1 MQFGKYFIDLSQPQ
15 VMGILN
21 VTPDSF
27 SDGGKHKNV
36 SQALDHALR
45 MIEEG
50 ATFIDI
56 GGESTRP
63 GAPDVS
69 LQEELD
75 RTIPVIEAVA
85 KNTPC
90 VISIDTSKADVMRE
104 AVKAGAGLINDVRA
118 LQEPGALQVAAEAQV
133 PVCLMHMQGQPRTM
147 QQSPE
152 YDDVVND
159 VGQFLLARTKVCEEA
174 GIAKDK
180 ILFDPGYGFGKSLEH
195 NYTLVKHLPS
205 LMKLGYPVL
214 VGMSRKSMI
223 GNLLNRK
230 VDERLAGSI
239 SLATIVAQMG
249 AQIIRVHDVKETADA
264 VNIVKM
270 LNSVK

>member
-27 SDGGKHKNV
+27 SDGGKHTNV
-36 SQALDHALR
+36 SQALNHALR

-63 GAPDVS
+63 GAPNVS

-249 AQIIRVHDVKETADA
+249 AHIIRVHDVKETADA

>member
-1 MQFGKYFIDLSQPQ
+1 MQFGKHFIDLSQSH

-27 SDGGKHKNV
+27 SDGGKHASV
-36 SQALDHALR
+36 TQAVEHALR
-45 MIEEG
+45 MLEEG

-85 KNTPC
+85 KRSEC
-90 VISIDTSKADVMRE
+90 VISIDTSKAEVMRE

-118 LQEPGALQVAAEAQV
+118 LQEPGALEAAASTNV
-133 PVCLMHMQGQPRTM
+133 PVCLMHMKGQPRTM
-147 QQSPE
+147 QNNPE
-152 YDDVVND
+152 YKDVIKEVSH
-159 VGQFLLARTKVCEEA
+159 FLMDRARACEQA
-174 GIAKDK
+174 GIPQET

-195 NYTLVKHLPS
+195 NYALVKHLPRIMS
-205 LMKLGYPVL
+205 LGYPVL

-270 LNSVK
+270 LNTIK

>member
-1 MQFGKYFIDLSQPQ
+1 MQFGNHFISLSQPL

-27 SDGGKHKNV
+27 SDGGKHASVEK
-36 SQALDHALR
+36 ALKHALE
-45 MIEEG
+45 MVEQG

-85 KNTPC
+85 RNSDC
-90 VISIDTSKADVMRE
+90 VISIDTSKAQVMTE

-118 LQEPGALQVAAEAQV
+118 LQEPNALEAAANAKV
-133 PVCLMHMQGQPRTM
+133 PVCLMHMQGEPRTM
-147 QQSPE
+147 QYNPS
-152 YDDVVND
+152 YNDVVAD
-159 VGQFLLARTKVCEEA
+159 VSAFLSERVKACEA
-174 GIAKDK
+174 KGIAKEQV
-180 ILFDPGYGFGKSLEH
+180 LLDPGYGFGKSLEH
-195 NYTLVKHLPS
+195 NYALVKHLPEI
-205 LMKLGYPVL
+205 MELGYPVL

-249 AQIIRVHDVKETADA
+249 AHIIRVHDVAETADA

-270 LNSVK
+270 LNTIE

>member
-27 SDGGKHKNV
+27 SDGGKHTNV

-45 MIEEG
+45 MVEEG

-85 KNTPC
+85 KNTAC

-174 GIAKDK
+174 GIANDK